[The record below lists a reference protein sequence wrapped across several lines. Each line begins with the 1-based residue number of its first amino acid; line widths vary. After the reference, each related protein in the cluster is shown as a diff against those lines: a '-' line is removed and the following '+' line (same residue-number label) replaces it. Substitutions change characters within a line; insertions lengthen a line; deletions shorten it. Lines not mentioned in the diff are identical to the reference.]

1 MTFWKFYCFFKKL
14 FHRWNFFL
22 IQVYEY
28 KYFCLNILPFIDVFV
43 FILWFVVTFG
53 RDLLTCW
60 SLGHHY
66 IRHQCLPDPPLIDRC
81 HPELV
86 FVPTLQV
93 CDCVFGGIYFLNL
106 FPCLS
111 VVLWQLH
118 IVCLD
123 HGSPVLTGRRPGQ
136 GHRVTQDV
144 RDLDWSTGL
153 LWCSWWGWKIDSFLK
168 IYKINLPFYIF
179 LAIQGTQLYFFA
191 KYKIRNKFI
200 KYCFEIPES
209 INVIKA
215 NSKNFQ
221 KDLIYDQITLIHFF
235 NLNT

>member
-1 MTFWKFYCFFKKL
+1 MVCKNHFVRFRDILCHFENFACFLRTL
-14 FHRWNFFL
+14 FIRWIFFL
-22 IQVYEY
+22 IQVHEY
-28 KYFCLNILPFIDVFV
+28 QYFCLLINILPFIDVFV
-43 FILWFVVTFG
+43 FILWFAVTLG

-60 SLGHHY
+60 SLGHNG
-66 IRHQCLPDPPLIDRC
+66 IRHQCLPDPPLIDCC

-93 CDCVFGGIYFLNL
+93 CDCVFRGIHFLHL

-111 VVLWQLH
+111 IIFREFH

-123 HGSPVLTGRRPGQ
+123 HGSSILMGRRPGQ

-168 IYKINLPFYIF
+168 IYKIILPFYILLPF
-179 LAIQGTQLYFFA
+179 
-191 KYKIRNKFI
+191 RN
-200 KYCFEIPES
+200 P
-209 INVIKA
+209 
-215 NSKNFQ
+215 
-221 KDLIYDQITLIHFF
+221 TLLLFK
-235 NLNT
+235 L